1 MSQKQNVIMSEEFE
15 PVPLPITGELD
26 LHTFQPKEVTRLLE
40 DYFRSV
46 VSVEFLMFEWSM
58 EKAPAR

>member
-1 MSQKQNVIMSEEFE
+1 MSEEFE